1 MSMRKNKSNFQNAAF
16 LSTRDI
22 KILLDFYL
30 RSDLKLEVPPISIL
44 LLNYIRNRNWGEKMR
59 TLPWKYLIEEWIF

>member
-30 RSDLKLEVPPISIL
+30 RSDLKLEVHTSNLHPSFKL
-44 LLNYIRNRNWGEKMR
+44 Y
-59 TLPWKYLIEEWIF
+59 